1 MAGLAEPKQERAVR
15 TREIVMRA
23 AAEVFDE
30 YGYGGA
36 SISKIMKRAG
46 VTQGGM
52 YFHFK
57 SKLGL
62 AEAVMASQQDFIELP
77 PGEDGLQRLI
87 DITAHITHELQHN
100 VLFRASVRLAV
111 EQEEFGRNDDT
122 AYQEWAERFRVQ
134 LVAARARGELLDD
147 VDEQEFSNVLVAAYT
162 GTQIFSTMASKRADL
177 PERTRT
183 LWRYLLRA
191 IATPSARETL
201 RLPEAGTGADT

>member
-1 MAGLAEPKQERAVR
+1 MAVLPEPKQERAVK
-15 TREIVMRA
+15 TRQIVLRA

-30 YGYGGA
+30 CGYGGA
-36 SISKIMKRAG
+36 SISKIMQRAG

-62 AEAVMASQQDFIELP
+62 AEAVMASQQDFVELP

-87 DITAHITHELQHN
+87 DITFHITHELQHN

-111 EQEEFGRNDDT
+111 EQEEFGRHDDT
-122 AYQEWAERFRVQ
+122 AYQEWAEQFRVQ
-134 LVAARARGELLDD
+134 LVAARERGELLED
-147 VDEQEFSNVLVAAYT
+147 VDEEEFAKLLVAAYT
-162 GTQIFSTMASKRADL
+162 GSQIFSSMASNRADL
-177 PERTRT
+177 PERIHT

-191 IATPSARETL
+191 IATPQAREGL
-201 RLPEAGTGADT
+201 RLPAVGADA

>member
-1 MAGLAEPKQERAVR
+1 MAASTGPKQERAVR
-15 TREIVMRA
+15 TRQIVLRA

-36 SISKIMKRAG
+36 SISKIMQRAG

-62 AEAVMASQQDFIELP
+62 AEAVLASQQEFIVLP

-111 EQEEFGRNDDT
+111 EQEELGRHDDT
-122 AYQEWAERFRVQ
+122 AYQEWADQFRGQ
-134 LVAARARGELLDD
+134 LVAARRRGELLDD
-147 VDEQEFSNVLVAAYT
+147 VDEAEFAEILVAAYT
-162 GTQIFSTMASKRADL
+162 GTQIFSTMASMRADL
-177 PERTRT
+177 PARTRT

-191 IATPSARETL
+191 IATPQARASL
-201 RLPEAGTGADT
+201 RLPDAGADT

>member
-1 MAGLAEPKQERAVR
+1 MAPLTEPKQERAVR
-15 TREIVMRA
+15 TRQIVLRA

-36 SISKIMKRAG
+36 SISKIMQRAG

-134 LVAARARGELLDD
+134 LVAARRRGELLDD
-147 VDEQEFSNVLVAAYT
+147 VDEGEFANVLVAAYT

-191 IATPSARETL
+191 IATPQARETL
-201 RLPEAGTGADT
+201 RLPEAGIAA